1 MNQPYELRFTKEA
14 KKDIDKLSEER
25 KPKLKKILI
34 SQIALTPHSGKKLT
48 GDLIGFFSVRLSHK
62 DRVIYS
68 IDEEKHGVYIHRAR
82 THYGE

>member
-1 MNQPYELRFTKEA
+1 VNQPYELRFTKEA

-25 KPKLKKILI
+25 KQKLKKILI

-48 GDLIGFFSVRLSHK
+48 GDLMGFFSVRLNHK

-68 IDEEKHGVYIHRAR
+68 IDEENHCVNIHRTR

>member
-1 MNQPYELRFTKEA
+1 MNQLYELRFTKES
-14 KKDIDKLSEER
+14 KKDIDKLSKER
-25 KPKLKKILI
+25 KQKLKKILI

-48 GDLIGFFSVRLSHK
+48 GDLMGFFSVRLSHK

-68 IDEEKHGVYIHRAR
+68 FDEEKHCIYIHRTR